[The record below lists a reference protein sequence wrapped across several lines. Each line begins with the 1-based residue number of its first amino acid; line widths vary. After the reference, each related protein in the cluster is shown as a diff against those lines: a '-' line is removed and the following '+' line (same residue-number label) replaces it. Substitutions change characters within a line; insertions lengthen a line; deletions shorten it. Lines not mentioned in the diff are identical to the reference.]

1 MATRRRRFGLGAFF
15 AWFAIL
21 PKTKLGWQF
30 LFRQFALW
38 RTMMVQYFRGKSG
51 APWGTIIAIIIGA
64 LYVLMP
70 FDLIPDFFLFFG
82 WLDDAFFIAKI
93 LSLVKLDLRRYLKR
107 EKIDPEPFDL
117 QDK

>member
-1 MATRRRRFGLGAFF
+1 
-15 AWFAIL
+15 
-21 PKTKLGWQF
+21 
-30 LFRQFALW
+30 
-38 RTMMVQYFRGKSG
+38 MMGKVLRGQAK
-51 APWGTIIAIIIGA
+51 APWGTIVAAIAIA

-82 WLDDAFFIAKI
+82 WLDDAFVVAK
-93 LSLVKLDLRRYLKR
+93 LFSLVKLDLRRYLKR